1 MTREEMLKRMGL
13 TDHEF
18 RHLVEKF
25 REFYGHLNP
34 AQQAVVHHALPRFEQ
49 AIGLFGHDIKK
60 TDVKMMLTADDS
72 GGGGS
77 FGQNGINQITNG
89 GSDGGGTPPT
99 P

>member
-1 MTREEMLKRMGL
+1 MTRDEMLKRMGL

-18 RHLVEKF
+18 RSLVEKF

-60 TDVKMMLTADDS
+60 TDVKMMLRTADDS
-72 GGGGS
+72 GGGGG

-89 GSDGGGTPPT
+89 DSGDGNPPT

>member
-18 RHLVEKF
+18 RQLVEKF

-60 TDVKMMLTADDS
+60 SDVKMMLRREDDA
-72 GGGGS
+72 GGGGGG
-77 FGQNGINQITNG
+77 FGQSGINQITNG
-89 GSDGGGTPPT
+89 GDGKPP
-99 P
+99 PP